1 MAEETSSQFDTQIL
15 TDVLGTSLAPKFQK
29 LSKIKYDK
37 PITEQLYKDES
48 NNLQQLSTDMAA
60 RKAYLIAGKSE
71 HDTAQGEAYLQK
83 EQELYKNV
91 KDKKDKLNEQM
102 KWVDPEFHPTQDN
115 LQDMSVL
122 FSMVGIMSS
131 MLGGR
136 GRNSG
141 MNALSSMTGMMEGW
155 KKGSENLYKQERAT
169 FEENLKAMKQ
179 HNDMVAK
186 QIEDLTKEYAT
197 NKERFRD
204 EYTILL
210 SQNPW
215 LKKIDQLKG
224 FAGVVEQKEKML
236 ENMKQIY
243 QHKEKMASDAA
254 TRRSNQQIAL
264 TNRILMQPGGQTALE
279 VSEVL
284 GRTIG
289 PSDATKLD
297 SSTQYIHGL
306 KTLADVSQNAEVAG
320 ALQPLFA
327 RLDKYKFI
335 DNTDGTEVVR
345 QDAFEKDVI
354 DNLKNAG
361 VSEKAIVQSKL
372 ALDVVFQGIRAKT
385 NRNNAPL
392 REFTTLKSVLEPG
405 NVGRD
410 AYQTILANEARV
422 TREALPWVKDKDFD
436 KYYEAKYNKS
446 SPFGPASTT
455 SSQAKVAT
463 KADIEQTAKENNLS
477 IDEVKKKLKARGF
490 RIEGE

>member
-1 MAEETSSQFDTQIL
+1 
-15 TDVLGTSLAPKFQK
+15 
-29 LSKIKYDK
+29 
-37 PITEQLYKDES
+37 
-48 NNLQQLSTDMAA
+48 
-60 RKAYLIAGKSE
+60 
-71 HDTAQGEAYLQK
+71 
-83 EQELYKNV
+83 
-91 KDKKDKLNEQM
+91 
-102 KWVDPEFHPTQDN
+102 
-115 LQDMSVL
+115 
-122 FSMVGIMSS
+122 
-131 MLGGR
+131 
-136 GRNSG
+136 
-141 MNALSSMTGMMEGW
+141 MTGMMEGW

-405 NVGRD
+405 SVGRD

>member
-197 NKERFRD
+197 NKERFKD

-254 TRRSNQQIAL
+254 TRRSNQQIAFN
-264 TNRILMQPGGQTALE
+264 NRLLMQPGGQTALV
-279 VSEVL
+279 VSDVL
-284 GRTIG
+284 GRQIG
-289 PSDATKLD
+289 PKDATEFD
-297 SSTQYIHGL
+297 SKTQYIHGL
-306 KTLADVSQNAEVAG
+306 KTLADISKDAQVAG
-320 ALQPLFA
+320 VLQPVFA
-327 RLDKYKFI
+327 RLDKYKFT
-335 DNTDGTEVVR
+335 DTDGEESIN
-345 QDAFEKDVI
+345 QNAFEQDLEQ
-354 DNLKNAG
+354 NLKNAG